1 MNGFERRANQIKEKI
16 LHTTLRMLRTSDP
29 KRLRIAD
36 ISKQAEVSQVTIYN
50 YFGSKEAL
58 IRETFIDYFDQAIRD
73 FESYM
78 NEGHSLKEK
87 IAHIIDLEKTTYR
100 DFQPSMLKQLLHDDP
115 ELARHIEVLYRE
127 VSIPLTIRII
137 REGQATGEI
146 SPDVSIESVLAFMQ
160 LYMNQYEALLDMAD
174 KSADRDKFLEGMV
187 EMFFY
192 GLCGRR

>member
-1 MNGFERRANQIKEKI
+1 MNGFERRASQIKQKI
-16 LHTTLRMLRTSDP
+16 QHTTLQMLRTSDP

-58 IRETFIDYFDQAIRD
+58 IREAFIDYFNQAIRD

-87 IAHIIDLEKTTYR
+87 IAHIIDLEKTSYR
-100 DFQPSMLKQLLHDDP
+100 DFPPSMLKQLLHEDT
-115 ELARHIEVLYRE
+115 ELARYIEVLYRD

-137 REGQATGEI
+137 KEGQASGEI
-146 SPDVSIESVLAFMQ
+146 SPDVSVENVLAFMQ

>member
-1 MNGFERRANQIKEKI
+1 MNGFERRTSQIKDKI

-36 ISKQAEVSQVTIYN
+36 VAKEAGVSQVTIYN

-58 IRETFIDYFDQAIRD
+58 IREAFIAYFDQAIRD
-73 FESYM
+73 FETYL
-78 NEGHSLKEK
+78 NEGHSLREK
-87 IAHIIDLEKTTYR
+87 IERIIYMKTTYS
-100 DFQPSMLKQLLHDDP
+100 DYSPSLIKQLLHDDI

-127 VSIPLTIRII
+127 VSVPLMIRII

-146 SPDVSIESVLAFMQ
+146 SPDVSIENALVFMQ
-160 LYMNQYEALLDMAD
+160 LYMNQYELLLEMAD
-174 KSADRDKFLEGMV
+174 KSEDRDTFFGKMA